1 VAVWGEASSAAI
13 LCQHC
18 GRHGLLQ
25 HVTGLLEF
33 WLQGF
38 FSRLWGTGY
47 GAFISSL
54 EGSSS
59 ELSRSDMKPSSIYQ
73 VFDAS

>member
-13 LCQHC
+13 LWQHC

-38 FSRLWGTGY
+38 FSRPLENRVRRLHL
-47 GAFISSL
+47 ISGRQL
-54 EGSSS
+54 
-59 ELSRSDMKPSSIYQ
+59 
-73 VFDAS
+73 F